1 MSGMARAPR
10 FGHSDLLIAPSVSLD
25 LPRAHPS
32 VCADQEAAKR
42 VTFEGKVRSV
52 TLEGDVYEPSGT
64 ISGGSATRGSNILVA
79 LQQLQE
85 AQAEL
90 ATHQAALATITA
102 AIEDGAKKMK
112 QARET
117 QSAIELQAHELALA
131 KQQLAQSPHAQA
143 QSQLASLRAQ
153 VLEHQAVIDSATQR
167 EKEAQ
172 AEVKRI
178 EKEMKEL
185 SENREGKLK
194 ALKGQLTKLKQELT
208 AFTRAH
214 KEHQQQQD
222 TLKLEIGTMGG
233 RTAVWPACALVLIF
247 LTHLDGRLIGRFR
260 ARQARRHG
268 DQRAAQGRA
277 GVARG
282 AAQAADGAPGRARAR
297 DRGLQRD
304 QEDAG
309 GGA

>member
-1 MSGMARAPR
+1 MQKVAEVKQLAPGRVDVALSLVGFPDEVEAAMDFVFGSTMICKGPFMSGLARAPR
-10 FGHSDLLIAPSVSLD
+10 RTHSDPPIAPSIFLASFSSLS
-25 LPRAHPS
+25 LARVRPS

-64 ISGGSATRGSNILVA
+64 ISGGSAARGSNILVA

-194 ALKGQLTKLKQELT
+194 ALK
-208 AFTRAH
+208 
-214 KEHQQQQD
+214 D
-222 TLKLEIGTMGG
+222 VSTLYPML
-233 RTAVWPACALVLIF
+233 PY
-247 LTHLDGRLIGRFR
+247 
-260 ARQARRHG
+260 RRYNI
-268 DQRAAQGRA
+268 
-277 GVARG
+277 
-282 AAQAADGAPGRARAR
+282 
-297 DRGLQRD
+297 
-304 QEDAG
+304 
-309 GGA
+309 